1 MNQEY
6 KEAIEKKR
14 KPIKILEESNFFS
27 VINYFFENDY
37 KINYAICNKEF
48 IQLNNKLKI
57 TINDKLDD
65 SLLNFKI
72 GENSIKFITKE
83 LPFIAEF
90 PEIRENLIVLIDNK
104 IIFEGL
110 LDVDVDIRSTKK
122 LEAREHSI
130 EKIFIEKKILQII
143 KIFEKICNLA
153 VLFFEKDNE
162 RKEKE
167 NKIKEINSNISL
179 GDLDD

>member
-1 MNQEY
+1 M
-6 KEAIEKKR
+6 
-14 KPIKILEESNFFS
+14 
-27 VINYFFENDY
+27 
-37 KINYAICNKEF
+37 
-48 IQLNNKLKI
+48 
-57 TINDKLDD
+57 
-65 SLLNFKI
+65 
-72 GENSIKFITKE
+72 
-83 LPFIAEF
+83 
-90 PEIRENLIVLIDNK
+90 IDNK

-167 NKIKEINSNISL
+167 KKIKEVNSNISL